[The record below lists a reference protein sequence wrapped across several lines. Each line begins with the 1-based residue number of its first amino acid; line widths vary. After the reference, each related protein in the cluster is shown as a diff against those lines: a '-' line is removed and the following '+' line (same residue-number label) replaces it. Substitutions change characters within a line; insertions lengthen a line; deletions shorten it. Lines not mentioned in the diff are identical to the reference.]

1 MQLSEYFEIRNGSNR
16 IGKPIKAMSKGE
28 ARILGLDMTKSGWA
42 NVNTDY
48 SEEDIKKCILHV
60 IKSDWINIKFRNR
73 LYDYF
78 SKANFAPD
86 QQKLYLFKNSQGLYK
101 IGISKDPFKR
111 AQSLANASGYKISV
125 SAIWEMPSARKQEQ
139 DLHKAF
145 YDQREVG
152 EWFSGLLTI
161 EMIESKITQDF
172 KLIYSE

>member
-1 MQLSEYFEIRNGSNR
+1 MKLSEYFEIRNGSNR
-16 IGKPIKAMSKGE
+16 IGKPIKALSKVE

-42 NVNTDY
+42 NANTDY
-48 SEEDIKKCILHV
+48 SQEDIKKCILHV

-78 SKANFAPD
+78 NKANFGTD
-86 QQKLYLFKNSQGLYK
+86 QQKLYLLKNSQGLYK

-125 SAIWEMPSARKQEQ
+125 AAIWEMSSARKQEQ

-145 YDQREVG
+145 YEQREVG

-172 KLIYSE
+172 KLVYST